1 MDKFVS
7 ILQAD
12 ILYETTPVQT
22 ELLFKLRP
30 ELFTYLSATTYPAI
44 SSSYY
49 LSSTYP
55 LPIQKYPV
63 FEISFIPTPQESLQW
78 RQTHFL
84 SISVTHAIKVT
95 LSIWT
100 SKSSFGARPIVV
112 LARCWWRFGAP
123 NQKQEKLHKSVIKGF
138 CRFFLFPCRHFPYSR
153 DFVISPVYRH
163 LPSWKQ
169 LAQLKKLMQQLSYD
183 EAYPWFIFK
192 SIELSAG
199 PMCLT
204 HYFTLVSCQTELIN
218 INVWRSSFGILIGS
232 RPTGTPE
239 YQSIFDL
246 FQRGR

>member
-1 MDKFVS
+1 M
-7 ILQAD
+7 
-12 ILYETTPVQT
+12 
-22 ELLFKLRP
+22 KLPQFRQS
-30 ELFTYLSATTYPAI
+30 FSLSSVRSSLHIWVPPPIQQYPAAITYPAI
-44 SSSYY
+44 SSFWDFLHSNA
-49 LSSTYP
+49 TR
-55 LPIQKYPV
+55 V
-63 FEISFIPTPQESLQW
+63 TPM
-78 RQTHFL
+78 THFL

-163 LPSWKQ
+163 VPSWKQ

-183 EAYPWFIFK
+183 EVYPWFIFK

-239 YQSIFDL
+239 DQSIFDL